1 MAPSVEE
8 VNRRIAQ
15 VLDVPASRVKP
26 DVVLTDLVSDSYR
39 LVEMAIELQDDYD
52 VVFTQADL
60 SGVTTV
66 GELVELVRSRAG

>member
-1 MAPSVEE
+1 MPPSPDQ
-8 VNRRIAQ
+8 VNQRIAQ
-15 VLDVPASRVKP
+15 VLGVPANRVKP

-60 SGVTTV
+60 SQVTTV
-66 GELVELVRSRAG
+66 AELTELVRSRDG

>member
-1 MAPSVEE
+1 MPPSVDQ
-8 VNRRIAQ
+8 VNERIAQ
-15 VLDVPASRVKP
+15 VLGLAANRVKS

-60 SGVTTV
+60 SEVTTV
-66 GELVELVRSRAG
+66 GELVELVRSRAD